1 MNHRT
6 LTILECF
13 RNKIQ
18 IINEADEEESG
29 SINIPDMTPEMPKR
43 FTIHHEVDDA
53 DRRRIFKN
61 YPNKISNENP
71 FDLAQSASSN
81 VKFVMLHD
89 NDKEKRYDSSK
100 HFETP
105 VRLNDISIE
114 ENSNQKDESESNT
127 VIFETGIN
135 KSQSEP
141 QVEDEIPK
149 VDSEIKISTNIAD
162 KILEEKKKK
171 KDKKEKKDK
180 SKKKKN
186 NKSKKNKED
195 KYRIEDDKG
204 KLSL

>member
-1 MNHRT
+1 M
-6 LTILECF
+6 ISECF

-29 SINIPDMTPEMPKR
+29 SVNIPAMSPEVPKR
-43 FTIHHEVDDA
+43 FTIHHEVDDI
-53 DRRRIFKN
+53 DRKRIFKN

-89 NDKEKRYDSSK
+89 TDKEKRYDSSK

-114 ENSNQKDESESNT
+114 ENSNPKDESESNT
-127 VIFETGIN
+127 VIFDTGDNKN
-135 KSQSEP
+135 KSESQIEAEIHNADSEP
-141 QVEDEIPK
+141 EISMDVAYNNIEKK
-149 VDSEIKISTNIAD
+149 V
-162 KILEEKKKK
+162 KKKK
-171 KDKKEKKDK
+171 EKKEKKDK
-180 SKKKKN
+180 VKKK
-186 NKSKKNKED
+186 KSKKNKQD

-204 KLSL
+204 KSER